1 MHNDILSFEYIGKLP
16 ACEIVKLICDN
27 KIKKIEFEAFTKHI
41 TTETAKAVIEEI
53 KDIQID
59 FICASIEND
68 YTSENKLSESE
79 RKRLDEAERHLTSW
93 IEAYNEP
100 NYYKT
105 GGDKRQFPEALN
117 NDKAKSVLQRFIKAG
132 YLKAD
137 FMPEES
143 TGKTDLYLIC
153 LYAGTELK
161 IENKWKAFGQ
171 LWQIQKLQQSARE
184 WQIKE
189 SRKKR
194 IQSLFDKKVI
204 DDAKIKQ

>member
-1 MHNDILSFEYIGKLP
+1 
-16 ACEIVKLICDN
+16 
-27 KIKKIEFEAFTKHI
+27 
-41 TTETAKAVIEEI
+41 
-53 KDIQID
+53 
-59 FICASIEND
+59 
-68 YTSENKLSESE
+68 
-79 RKRLDEAERHLTSW
+79 
-93 IEAYNEP
+93 
-100 NYYKT
+100 
-105 GGDKRQFPEALN
+105 
-117 NDKAKSVLQRFIKAG
+117 
-132 YLKAD
+132 
-137 FMPEES
+137 MPEES
-143 TGKTDLYLIC
+143 TRKTDLYLIC